1 MWWTLVNDMNEM
13 DYGLKEINEMEYGLK
28 ELKMKRW
35 SMKLIMWQERSWD
48 WVIMSRCIVNQNAIS
63 KQIGHDLEKFIKY
76 KISKQ
81 TFFVYQPY
89 LKITK
94 CVYWF

>member
-1 MWWTLVNDMNEM
+1 M
-13 DYGLKEINEMEYGLK
+13 
-28 ELKMKRW
+28 
-35 SMKLIMWQERSWD
+35 
-48 WVIMSRCIVNQNAIS
+48 IMSRCVVNQNAIS
-63 KQIGHDLEKFIKY
+63 KQIGHDLEKFIKC